1 MVQFQGGEPTIHPEI
16 VPVPLSRRGLLER
29 TRRQPGCVLAVS
41 SEARDYSERIAFRA
55 LDAFQYGD
63 LAGLRADVIE
73 QKQVSIQPSFRV
85 PNPTASRSNSRS
97 RSASVRVAKYASVAA

>member
-1 MVQFQGGEPTIHPEI
+1 M
-16 VPVPLSRRGLLER
+16 PLSRRGLLER

-73 QKQVSIQPSFRV
+73 QKQVEHPAQLPRTKPDGIQVQLTIEVSVGQSCQLRV
-85 PNPTASRSNSRS
+85 GGGIDIGA
-97 RSASVRVAKYASVAA
+97 VALQSL